1 MACHQKWK
9 FSASIY
15 GFVIP
20 EKVTMQEMF
29 PTAPHI
35 ATIIWNVATDNGAV
49 HPLNGN
55 TCAIPHNTI
64 LILTNNTP
72 SMQNRN
78 IVWKSSLLR
87 LEFNILSVEFSINLK
102 FSISASLKSYFIEW
116 LQGKI
121 YFGESRILYC
131 NIIYSIRCRG
141 GHLTKKV
148 SKYGKY
154 NKFYSDREWKWMY
167 IDYRSQFYIH
177 T

>member
-1 MACHQKWK
+1 MKKSDGLSPKVKILYFHLWFCN
-9 FSASIY
+9 
-15 GFVIP
+15 IP

-64 LILTNNTP
+64 LILTNSTP
-72 SMQNRN
+72 SVQNRN

-121 YFGESRILYC
+121 YFGESNRILYC
-131 NIIYSIRCRG
+131 IVILSIQYAAEEDTWQR
-141 GHLTKKV
+141 
-148 SKYGKY
+148 KYL
-154 NKFYSDREWKWMY
+154 NMENTINFTATENENEC
-167 IDYRSQFYIH
+167 IYRS
-177 T
+177 

>member
-1 MACHQKWK
+1 MKKSDGLSPKVKILYFHLWFCNTWESHNAGNVSDCPAYCHYHLKC
-9 FSASIY
+9 
-15 GFVIP
+15 
-20 EKVTMQEMF
+20 
-29 PTAPHI
+29 
-35 ATIIWNVATDNGAV
+35 
-49 HPLNGN
+49 GN
-55 TCAIPHNTI
+55 WQWSCAIPHNTI
-64 LILTNNTP
+64 LIFTNSTP
-72 SMQNRN
+72 SVQNRN

-154 NKFYSDREWKWMY
+154 NKIAATENENEC
-167 IDYRSQFYIH
+167 ILCRS
-177 T
+177 

>member
-1 MACHQKWK
+1 MLKLWLKEEMRWEMKNLMACQQKRK
-9 FSASIY
+9 FSASIH

-72 SMQNRN
+72 SVQNRN

-102 FSISASLKSYFIEW
+102 FSISASLKSSQLNSY
-116 LQGKI
+116 
-121 YFGESRILYC
+121 YILLVLFHIVDTRK
-131 NIIYSIRCRG
+131 NILWR
-141 GHLTKKV
+141 V
-148 SKYGKY
+148 
-154 NKFYSDREWKWMY
+154 
-167 IDYRSQFYIH
+167 
-177 T
+177 